1 MTSRA
6 RAADVALDEQLLD
19 NAEALVAADPSG
31 SLRALAS
38 AGAQVRASARAAS
51 ESQVA
56 RLNADGRPRAVVVAS
71 LGGSAVVGDV
81 LTMLAGSGSPV
92 PVSVRRGLPLPGW
105 VGPMDLVVAV
115 SMSGRAPGPLGL
127 AAEAARRGARLLT
140 VGTPQSPLAEVA
152 ERTAGVH
159 VPVPSPVTPAA
170 RASRMALWSLLTP
183 VLVAAHEV
191 GLVDTSPAVLDRVAE
206 RLDQHAATY
215 RPASEAFVNPAKT
228 LAVELAGSIP
238 VVLGDGD
245 VTGVAATRAVA
256 MLARTARVPAMR
268 GALPDDA
275 GDVVATFGG
284 PFAATTE
291 DLFADPF
298 LDTPAGVRLRLLF
311 LRDAVPTVERP
322 DGAWLETSRTADA
335 VRVTAQEAGVRV
347 SEVSAHPG
355 HPLERL
361 ADLVALGDFA
371 AMYLALAAGLDPLTS
386 PHVADLRDRTR

>member
-1 MTSRA
+1 M
-6 RAADVALDEQLLD
+6 ALDEQLLD
-19 NAEALVAADPSG
+19 DADGLTAADPSG

-38 AGAQVRASARAAS
+38 AGAQVRSALRQAEEA
-51 ESQVA
+51 EVA
-56 RLNADGRPRAVVVAS
+56 RLNDDGRPRAVVVAS

-105 VGPMDLVVAV
+105 VGPLDLVVAV

-127 AAEAARRGARLLT
+127 AAEAARRGCRLLT
-140 VGTPQSPLAEVA
+140 VGTPGSPLAEVA
-152 ERTAGVH
+152 VRTGGVH
-159 VPVPSPVTPAA
+159 VPVVPPATPAA
-170 RASRMALWSLLTP
+170 RASRMALWALLTP

-191 GLVDTSPAVLDRVAE
+191 GLVDTSAQVLEVVAE
-206 RLDQHAATY
+206 RLDTHATTY
-215 RPASEAFVNPAKT
+215 RPSSEAFVNPAKS
-228 LAVELAGSIP
+228 LALELAGSVP

-284 PFAATTE
+284 PFAARP
-291 DLFADPF
+291 DDVFADPF
-298 LDTPAGVRLRLLF
+298 LDTPAPARLRLVF
-311 LRDAVPTVERP
+311 LRDAIPSVERP

-335 VRVTAQEAGVRV
+335 VRLTAQEAGVRI
-347 SEVSAHPG
+347 SEAAALPG
-355 HPLERL
+355 HPLDRV
-361 ADLVALGDFA
+361 ADLVSLTDFA
-371 AMYLALAAGLDPLTS
+371 AVYLALASGLDPLTS

>member
-1 MTSRA
+1 MS
-6 RAADVALDEQLLD
+6 LDEQLLD
-19 NAEALVAADPSG
+19 DAEGLAAADPSG

-38 AGAQVRASARAAS
+38 AGAQVRTATAAARDADLH
-51 ESQVA
+51 
-56 RLNADGRPRAVVVAS
+56 RLTGDGRPRAVVVAS

-105 VGPMDLVVAV
+105 VGPLDLVVAV

-127 AAEAARRGARLLT
+127 AAEAARRGCRLLT
-140 VGTPQSPLAEVA
+140 VGTEGSPLAEVA
-152 ERTAGVH
+152 LRTGGVH
-159 VPVPSPVTPAA
+159 VPVPPAASPAA
-170 RASRMALWSLLTP
+170 RASRMAMWALLTP
-183 VLVAAHEV
+183 VLAAADAI
-191 GLVDTSPAVLDRVAE
+191 GLIDATPHLLERVAD
-206 RLDQHAATY
+206 RLDEHATTY
-215 RPASEAFVNPAKT
+215 RPSSEAFVNPAKS
-228 LAVELAGSIP
+228 LALDLSDSVP

-245 VTGVAATRAVA
+245 VTGVAASRAVA

-284 PFAATTE
+284 PFAARPGE
-291 DLFADPF
+291 IFADPF
-298 LDTPAGVRLRLLF
+298 LDSPLGARLRLLF
-311 LRDAVPTVERP
+311 LRDAEPTVDRP

-335 VRVTAQEAGVRV
+335 VRLTAEEAGVRV
-347 SEVSAHPG
+347 SEVSADPG

-361 ADLVALGDFA
+361 ADLVALTDFA
-371 AMYLALAAGLDPLTS
+371 AVYLALAGGVDPLTS

>member
-1 MTSRA
+1 M
-6 RAADVALDEQLLD
+6 DLDEQLLD
-19 NAEALVAADPSG
+19 DADALAAADPSG

-38 AGAQVRASARAAS
+38 AGAQVRTALTAAS
-51 ESQVA
+51 DAGVT
-56 RLNADGRPRAVVVAS
+56 RLTGDGRPHAVVVAS

-105 VGPMDLVVAV
+105 VGPLDLVVAV

-140 VGTPQSPLAEVA
+140 VGAAGSPLAEVSV
-152 ERTAGVH
+152 RTGGVH
-159 VPVPSPVTPAA
+159 VPVPPAA
-170 RASRMALWSLLTP
+170 TAAGRASRMGLWALLTP
-183 VLVAAHEV
+183 VLAAADAV
-191 GLVDTSPAVLDRVAE
+191 GLISASPMLLGAVAD
-206 RLDQHAATY
+206 RLDVHATEF
-215 RPASEAFVNPAKT
+215 RPSSEAFVNPAKA
-228 LAVELAGSIP
+228 LALEIAGAIP

-245 VTGVAATRAVA
+245 VTGVAASRAVS

-284 PFAATTE
+284 PFAARPG
-291 DLFADPF
+291 DVFADPF
-298 LDTPAGVRLRLLF
+298 LDDPVGARLRLLF
-311 LRDAVPTVERP
+311 LRDAVPTVDRP
-322 DGAWLETSRTADA
+322 DGSWLETSRTADA
-335 VRVTAQEAGVRV
+335 VRITAEEAGVRI
-347 SEVSAHPG
+347 SEVSAEPG

-361 ADLVALGDFA
+361 ADLISLTDFA
-371 AMYLALAAGLDPLTS
+371 AVYLALAAGLDPLTS

>member
-1 MTSRA
+1 M
-6 RAADVALDEQLLD
+6 ALDEQLLD
-19 NAEALVAADPSG
+19 DPEALTAADPSG

-38 AGAQVRASARAAS
+38 AGAQVRSALRQAQEA
-51 ESQVA
+51 EVT
-56 RLNADGRPRAVVVAS
+56 RLNEDGRPRAVVVAS

-105 VGPMDLVVAV
+105 VGPLDLVVAV

-127 AAEAARRGARLLT
+127 AAEAARRGCRLLT
-140 VGTPQSPLAEVA
+140 VGTPGSPLAEVA
-152 ERTAGVH
+152 VRTGGVH
-159 VPVPSPVTPAA
+159 VPVAPPVTPAA
-170 RASRMALWSLLTP
+170 RASRMALWALLTP
-183 VLVAAHEV
+183 VLVVAHEV
-191 GLVDTSPAVLDRVAE
+191 GLVDTSAQVLEAVAD
-206 RLDQHAATY
+206 RLDTHAATY
-215 RPASEAFVNPAKT
+215 RPASEAFVNPAKG
-228 LAVELAGSIP
+228 LALELAGSVP

-284 PFAATTE
+284 PFAARP
-291 DLFADPF
+291 DDVFADPF
-298 LDTPAGVRLRLLF
+298 LDTPAPSRLRLVF
-311 LRDAVPTVERP
+311 LRDAVPSVERP

-335 VRVTAQEAGVRV
+335 VRLTAQEAGVRI
-347 SEVSAHPG
+347 SEASALPG
-355 HPLERL
+355 HPLERV
-361 ADLVALGDFA
+361 ADLVSLTDFA
-371 AMYLALAAGLDPLTS
+371 AVYLALASGLDPLTS

>member
-1 MTSRA
+1 
-6 RAADVALDEQLLD
+6 VALDEQLLD
-19 NAEALVAADPSG
+19 DPDGLTAADPSG

-38 AGAQVRASARAAS
+38 AGAQVRAALRDAA
-51 ESQVA
+51 EAGVA
-56 RLNADGRPRAVVVAS
+56 RLNEDGRPRAVVVAS

-105 VGPMDLVVAV
+105 VGPVDLVVAV

-127 AAEAARRGARLLT
+127 AAEAARRGCRLLT
-140 VGTPQSPLAEVA
+140 VGAPGSPLAEVA
-152 ERTAGVH
+152 IRTGGVH
-159 VPVPSPVTPAA
+159 VPVSAPATPAA
-170 RASRMALWSLLTP
+170 RASRMALWALLTP

-191 GLVDTSPAVLDRVAE
+191 GLVDTSPQVLEAVAD
-206 RLDQHAATY
+206 RLDTHAATF
-215 RPASEAFVNPAKT
+215 RPSSEAFVNPAKG
-228 LAVELAGSIP
+228 LALELAGSVP
-238 VVLGDGD
+238 VVLGDSD

-284 PFAATTE
+284 PFASRSQ
-291 DLFADPF
+291 DVFADPF
-298 LDTPAGVRLRLLF
+298 LQESSPARLRLVF
-311 LRDAVPTVERP
+311 LRDAVPSVERP

-335 VRVTAQEAGVRV
+335 VRVTAEEAGVRI
-347 SEVSAHPG
+347 SEASALPG
-355 HPLERL
+355 HPLERV
-361 ADLVALGDFA
+361 ADLVSLTDFA
-371 AMYLALAAGLDPLTS
+371 AVYLALASGLDPLTS